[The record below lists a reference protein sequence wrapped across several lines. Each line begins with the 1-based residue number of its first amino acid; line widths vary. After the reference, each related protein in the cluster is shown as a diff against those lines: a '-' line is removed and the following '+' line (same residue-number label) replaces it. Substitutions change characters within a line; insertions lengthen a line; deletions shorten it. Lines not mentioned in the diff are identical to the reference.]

1 MSDNWDFYY
10 CRVDEKP
17 ASMYLDLDAVQ
28 VGPVDGLPI
37 MAFIRLSML
46 QPRPDGLSSPE
57 EFGSLCAIEDA
68 INEQVAGESAVYVG
82 RCTTNGYRDFVFYI
96 APDVEWGQL
105 VASCMGA
112 FATYTYEVGTR
123 GDPDWS
129 TYFNYLYPS
138 DRDGQ
143 SIENRRVC
151 QALEQAGDT
160 LKESR
165 EIEHWLNFANPQD
178 MASFID
184 AATELGFQ
192 VRSQADEPD
201 EDGRYVL
208 QMFRMDV
215 PGYAAIDAVTLPLF
229 DLATLRNGV
238 YDGWESVVLDSRAA

>member
-10 CRVDEKP
+10 CRVDDKP

-28 VGPVDGLPI
+28 VGPVEGLPI
-37 MAFIRLSML
+37 MAFIRVQMR

-57 EFGSLCAIEDA
+57 EFGTLCALEDA
-68 INEQVAGESAVYVG
+68 LNEQVASDTSVYVG
-82 RCTTNGYRDFVFYI
+82 RCTTNSFRDFVFYI
-96 APDVEWGQL
+96 SPDVEWGQL
-105 VASCMGA
+105 VASCMEA
-112 FATYTYEVGTR
+112 FPDYVYEVDTR

-151 QALEQAGDT
+151 QALEGHGDT
-160 LKESR
+160 LKEPR
-165 EIEHWLNFANPQD
+165 EIDHWLNFASEQD
-178 MASFID
+178 MGAFID
-184 AATELGFQ
+184 AASDLGFQ

-208 QMFRMDV
+208 QMFRTDV
-215 PGYAAIDAVTLPLF
+215 PGYASIDAVTLPLF

-238 YDGWESVVLDSRAA
+238 YDGWESVVVSE